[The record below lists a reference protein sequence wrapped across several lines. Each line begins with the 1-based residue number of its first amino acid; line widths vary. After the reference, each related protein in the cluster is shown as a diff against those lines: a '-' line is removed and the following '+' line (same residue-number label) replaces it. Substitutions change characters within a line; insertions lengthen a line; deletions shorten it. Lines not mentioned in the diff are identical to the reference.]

1 MDGSAK
7 DRVKQS
13 DPVEESGAKTVP
25 PGGFKSRVGSWQ
37 GWLSILLLFLVLEIA
52 VFSLEQARWITPQ
65 PSLTLMLILA
75 VLTVWLLVRSRLPG
89 VMAHSLALIIGVLVT
104 LCQAYILLPP
114 LEFSLKVQQLFAL
127 LQSSGQAGVVN
138 IPFAVFLALLVWII
152 GYVSAWFIL
161 RRRNAWVA
169 VSLGAVVILVNLSN
183 LPDKYYYFFGLYF
196 LMAVLLVAQTRM
208 TGHHD
213 SFGGVSGYLR
223 RGWLSFTAALLCMVI
238 LAVSVAW
245 IAPEV
250 HVPQLETAIATR
262 VLWTRDIEESRFNP
276 FGAVPAKQASNTSSL
291 HQDLYFGNK
300 WNQGE
305 QVDFT
310 VSAGRPSYW
319 RVSTYDTYT
328 SQGWTNR
335 PTGVYLQK
343 EGTPPGGE
351 SDPNAISYTVTTN
364 TKTDVLLAAGEFI
377 SADTPALLHVG
388 AGGYVVAVTAP
399 RILRPGE
406 HYTVT
411 SGESSAATDSLKGAG
426 TDYPV
431 SIKEIYLQLPP
442 DFPESV
448 RVLSESITAKAE
460 TPYDKVSAINIY
472 LSRFRYEEEV
482 EAPTPGV
489 DSVEYFLFTRKSGF
503 CLYFASAMAVMLRTV
518 DVPTRLVVGYLPGEP
533 GDEDGQYI
541 LRDKHYHTW
550 PQAYFPGYGWVDLE
564 ATPSAEAAMTV
575 STPWVSDRVVQEQWD
590 SWQRWGAF
598 WSPEE
603 PVDVTISE
611 VSEDTVKSSGP
622 WPFAEAMGRVLLGII
637 VGSMLLLL
645 AASPL
650 LARRSAFY
658 RRLWYVD
665 RSDLASLVYDRMCV
679 LASRVKLGPR
689 PQQTPLEYAA
699 ELASVFPLQA
709 GALKNIAQAY
719 VENRFGQREGKL
731 GLFEEADLLK
741 ARRPVYDSLLAR
753 LGLADKLLH
762 RWR

>member
-1 MDGSAK
+1 MDGSRK

-13 DPVEESGAKTVP
+13 DPEEPGAKTIP
-25 PGGFKSRVGSWQ
+25 PGGFKSRLGNWQ
-37 GWLSILLLFLVLEIA
+37 GWSSILLLFLVLEIA
-52 VFSLEQARWITPQ
+52 VLSLEQARWITPQ
-65 PSLTLMLILA
+65 PSLTLILVLA

-89 VMAHSLALIIGVLVT
+89 AAVHFLALIIGVLVT

-114 LEFSLKVQQLFAL
+114 LEFSLRLHRLFAS
-127 LQSSGQAGVVN
+127 LQFLGQSDGVN

-183 LPDKYYYFFGLYF
+183 LPGKYYYFFGLYF
-196 LMAVLLVAQTRM
+196 LAAVILVAQTRL
-208 TGHHD
+208 TGHHG
-213 SFGGVSGYLR
+213 SFGGISDYLR
-223 RGWLSFTAALLCMVI
+223 RGWLGLAVALLCMVI
-238 LAVSVAW
+238 LAVYVAW

-250 HVPQLETAIATR
+250 HVPQLETAVATR
-262 VLWTRDIEESRFNP
+262 VLWTRDVEASRFNP
-276 FGAVPAKQASNTSSL
+276 FRAVPAKQASDTSSL
-291 HQDLYFGNK
+291 YQYLNFGDK

-328 SQGWTNR
+328 SQGWTNH
-335 PTGVYLQK
+335 PTSVYLQK

-351 SDPNAISYTVTTN
+351 SDPNTISYTVTTN
-364 TKTDVLLAAGEFI
+364 AKTDALLAAGEFI

-388 AGGYVVAVTAP
+388 AGGYVVVVTAP

-411 SGESSAATDSLKGAG
+411 SSVSSAATSALAGAG
-426 TDYPV
+426 TGYPD

-448 RVLSESITAKAE
+448 RVLSESITAEAE

-482 EAPTPGV
+482 AAFPPGV

-575 STPWVSDRVVQEQWD
+575 STPWVSDRVEQEQWD

-598 WSPEE
+598 WGLEE

-611 VSEDTVKSSGP
+611 AGEDTVEIPGP
-622 WPFAEAMGRVLLGII
+622 WPFAKALGRVLLGI
-637 VGSMLLLL
+637 VGGAMLLFL
-645 AASPL
+645 AVSPL

-665 RSDLASLVYDRMCV
+665 RSNLAFLVYDRLCV

-689 PQQTPLEYAA
+689 PQQTPLEYAT

-709 GALKNIAQAY
+709 GALQNIAQAY
-719 VENRFGQREGKL
+719 VENRFGQREGQL
-731 GLFEEADLLK
+731 GLFEEAELLK
-741 ARRPVYDSLLAR
+741 ARLLVYGSLLAR